1 MEFYSFADLFLTP
14 LYIIIAMVIAWM
26 IKSTHRSNQ
35 VYNYLLPG
43 LTLRLIGTL
52 GFCAVYTLY
61 YGGGDTTGYFHS
73 SGTLIN
79 LLEKSPV
86 KFMEVI
92 LGNNSAELY
101 HYFDAET
108 GYPWYWGDFYA
119 FTVVKLTVPFTIL
132 GFGSFPAASILV
144 SILCFAVQWR
154 LFLKLVRIFKGYDL
168 PLFIGILCVPS
179 VLFWSG
185 GILKDTY
192 TMIAM
197 LLVVSAMVSIIH
209 DRKFNIWILLSL
221 VSGTAV
227 MLLVKPY
234 IFLALIPATLIWA
247 VFPYLQRIRNLAL
260 KILLLPVLV
269 GIGMAFGFG
278 VWSVMGMVA
287 EEYNDVDALVQSAY
301 EKNVDLKQA
310 YYGGHSFDIGDY
322 DPTLGGMLSKFPEAT
337 IAGLYRPFLWEAENI
352 VMLVSALENILLMLL
367 MLLILFRFRS
377 FIRLN
382 NVSAFIMF
390 SLVFTITLAFIIGVS
405 TSNFGSLVRFKI
417 PFMPFIVSTVLMI
430 LWKKSLHSDKYENMA
445 A

>member
-1 MEFYSFADLFLTP
+1 
-14 LYIIIAMVIAWM
+14 M
-26 IKSTHRSNQ
+26 IKSRHQSKSL
-35 VYNYLLPG
+35 YKFLLPG

-92 LGNNSAELY
+92 LGNNSQELY
-101 HYFDAET
+101 HYFDAKT

-119 FTVVKLTVPFTIL
+119 FTVVKLTVPFTLL
-132 GFGSFPAASILV
+132 GFGSFPAASLLV
-144 SILCFAVQWR
+144 SVLCFTVQWR
-154 LFLKLVRIFKGYDL
+154 LFLKLARIFKGYDV
-168 PLFIGILCVPS
+168 PLFLGIICVPS

-197 LLVVSAMVSIIH
+197 LMVVSALVSIIH
-209 DRKFNIWILLSL
+209 DRAFNTWMLLSL
-221 VSGTAV
+221 ISGAAV

-234 IFLALIPATLIWA
+234 IFLALIPATLIWI
-247 VFPYLQRIRNLAL
+247 VYPYLQKIRNLAL
-260 KILLLPVLV
+260 KILVLPILV
-269 GIGMAFGFG
+269 GMGMGFGFA

-301 EKNVDLKQA
+301 EKNVDLKQE

-322 DPTLGGMLSKFPEAT
+322 DPTLQGMLTKFPEAT
-337 IAGLYRPFLWEAENI
+337 TAGLFRPYLWEAENI
-352 VMLVSALENILLMLL
+352 VMLVSALENMLLLLLMLL
-367 MLLILFRFRS
+367 VILR
-377 FIRLN
+377 IRTMMKLN
-382 NVSAFIMF
+382 RLSAFVLF
-390 SLVFTITLAFIIGVS
+390 SLVFTVTLAFIIGVS

-417 PFMPFIVSTVLMI
+417 PFMPFIVSTVMMI
-430 LWKKSLHSDKYENMA
+430 LWRKKSVITEHATGVS
-445 A
+445 